1 MLIKAFFK
9 VLLILFRS
17 WFKYSLRHEISRLQV
32 IRNSFLKVMVLTKKF
47 KAFDDA
53 ILDLHPELKEV
64 LKPNDQYPE
73 LENLLKKRYVNLPSG
88 SLNTKV
94 IINDGEIVERV
105 FKTPMGKIVSLFSK
119 QPYVILDQ
127 VA

>member
-1 MLIKAFFK
+1 
-9 VLLILFRS
+9 
-17 WFKYSLRHEISRLQV
+17 
-32 IRNSFLKVMVLTKKF
+32 MVLTKKF

-73 LENLLKKRYVNLPSG
+73 LVILLKKRSLNLPSG

-105 FKTPMGKIVSLFSK
+105 FKTPMGQVVSLFSK
-119 QPYVILDQ
+119 TSNVILDQ

>member
-1 MLIKAFFK
+1 MGFTKNFK
-9 VLLILFRS
+9 V
-17 WFKYSLRHEISRLQV
+17 
-32 IRNSFLKVMVLTKKF
+32 
-47 KAFDDA
+47 FDDA
-53 ILDLHPELKEV
+53 ILDLHPDLKEV

-73 LENLLKKRYVNLPSG
+73 LEHILKNRSAKLPAG

-105 FKTPMGKIVSLFSK
+105 FKTPMGQVVSLFSK
-119 QPYVILDQ
+119 PSNVILEQ

>member
-1 MLIKAFFK
+1 
-9 VLLILFRS
+9 
-17 WFKYSLRHEISRLQV
+17 
-32 IRNSFLKVMVLTKKF
+32 MVLTKKI

-73 LENLLKKRYVNLPSG
+73 LEHILKNRSVNLPAG

-105 FKTPMGKIVSLFSK
+105 FKTPMGQVVSLFSK
-119 QPYVILDQ
+119 PSNVILDK

>member
-1 MLIKAFFK
+1 
-9 VLLILFRS
+9 
-17 WFKYSLRHEISRLQV
+17 
-32 IRNSFLKVMVLTKKF
+32 MVLTKKF

-53 ILDLHPELKEV
+53 ILDLHPELKQV

-73 LENLLKKRYVNLPSG
+73 LEILQKKRSVNLPSG

-94 IINDGEIVERV
+94 IINNGEIVERV
-105 FKTPMGKIVSLFSK
+105 FKTPMGQVVSLFSK
-119 QPYVILDQ
+119 PSNVILDK

>member
-1 MLIKAFFK
+1 
-9 VLLILFRS
+9 
-17 WFKYSLRHEISRLQV
+17 
-32 IRNSFLKVMVLTKKF
+32 MVLTKKF

-53 ILDLHPELKEV
+53 ILELHPDLKEV

-73 LENLLKKRYVNLPSG
+73 LEHMLKNRPANVPVG

-94 IINDGEIVERV
+94 IINDGKIIERV
-105 FKTPMGKIVSLFSK
+105 FKTPMGQIVSLFPKPTNVS
-119 QPYVILDQ
+119 LDQ

>member
-1 MLIKAFFK
+1 
-9 VLLILFRS
+9 
-17 WFKYSLRHEISRLQV
+17 
-32 IRNSFLKVMVLTKKF
+32 MVLTKKF

-73 LENLLKKRYVNLPSG
+73 LELLLKKRSQNLPSG

-105 FKTPMGKIVSLFSK
+105 FKTPMGQVVSLFSK
-119 QPYVILDQ
+119 PSNVILDK

>member
-1 MLIKAFFK
+1 
-9 VLLILFRS
+9 
-17 WFKYSLRHEISRLQV
+17 
-32 IRNSFLKVMVLTKKF
+32 MVLTKNF
-47 KAFDDA
+47 KPFDDA

-73 LENLLKKRYVNLPSG
+73 LEHILKNRSANLPAG

-94 IINDGEIVERV
+94 IINNGEIVERV
-105 FKTPMGKIVSLFSK
+105 FKTPKGQVVSLFSK
-119 QPYVILDQ
+119 PSNVISDQ

>member
-1 MLIKAFFK
+1 
-9 VLLILFRS
+9 
-17 WFKYSLRHEISRLQV
+17 
-32 IRNSFLKVMVLTKKF
+32 MVLEKKF

-53 ILDLHPELKEV
+53 ILDEHPDLKEV

-73 LENLLKKRYVNLPSG
+73 LEHILKNRCRILPAG

-94 IINDGEIVERV
+94 VINNGEIVERV
-105 FKTPMGKIVSLFSK
+105 FKTPLGEVVSLFSI
-119 QPYVILDQ
+119 PSNVILDQ

>member
-1 MLIKAFFK
+1 
-9 VLLILFRS
+9 
-17 WFKYSLRHEISRLQV
+17 
-32 IRNSFLKVMVLTKKF
+32 MVLTNKLKV
-47 KAFDDA
+47 FDDA
-53 ILDLHPELKEV
+53 ILDLHPDLKEV

-73 LENLLKKRYVNLPSG
+73 LENIQKNSSANLPSG

-105 FKTPMGKIVSLFSK
+105 FKTPMGQVVSLFSK
-119 QPYVILDQ
+119 PSDVILDQ

>member
-1 MLIKAFFK
+1 
-9 VLLILFRS
+9 
-17 WFKYSLRHEISRLQV
+17 
-32 IRNSFLKVMVLTKKF
+32 MVLMKKF

-53 ILDLHPELKEV
+53 ILDLHPDLKEV

-73 LENLLKKRYVNLPSG
+73 LEHILKNRSANLPTG
-88 SLNTKV
+88 SFNTKV

-105 FKTPMGKIVSLFSK
+105 FKTPMGQVVSLFSR
-119 QPYVILDQ
+119 PSNVFLDQ

>member
-1 MLIKAFFK
+1 
-9 VLLILFRS
+9 
-17 WFKYSLRHEISRLQV
+17 
-32 IRNSFLKVMVLTKKF
+32 MVLTKKF

-73 LENLLKKRYVNLPSG
+73 LENILKIRSANLPSG

-105 FKTPMGKIVSLFSK
+105 FKTPMGQVVSLFSK
-119 QPYVILDQ
+119 PSNVIPDQ

>member
-1 MLIKAFFK
+1 
-9 VLLILFRS
+9 
-17 WFKYSLRHEISRLQV
+17 
-32 IRNSFLKVMVLTKKF
+32 MVLTKKF

-53 ILDLHPELKEV
+53 ILDLHPDLKEV

-73 LENLLKKRYVNLPSG
+73 LMHILKKNRFANIPAG

-105 FKTPMGKIVSLFSK
+105 FKTPMGEVVSLFSK
-119 QPYVILDQ
+119 PSNVILDQ

>member
-1 MLIKAFFK
+1 
-9 VLLILFRS
+9 
-17 WFKYSLRHEISRLQV
+17 
-32 IRNSFLKVMVLTKKF
+32 MVLTKKF

-64 LKPNDQYPE
+64 LKPNDHYPE
-73 LENLLKKRYVNLPSG
+73 LEHVLKNRTARLPAG

-94 IINDGEIVERV
+94 IINNGEIVERV
-105 FKTPMGKIVSLFSK
+105 FKTPMGQVVSLFSK
-119 QPYVILDQ
+119 PSNVILDK